1 MKGRDILKNMVSS
14 SASDSTKSLVQAQP
28 PHKPAGA
35 VRAMNLSLGRLGDE
49 AAAAKELR
57 SALAAGDKVVE
68 LSPAQIEASFIRDRI
83 PTDHDPALQ
92 ELISS
97 MRESGQQVPIL
108 VRPHPSKENHYQA
121 AYGHRRLRAAVILD
135 RPIKAIVRQLSD
147 DELIV
152 AQGQENGPRVD
163 LSFIERALFAKHL
176 ELHGFDRDR
185 ISQVLSVDKPEISR
199 LLQVADAIP
208 ERIILAIGP
217 AAKVGRPRWLAFAD
231 LLKDKAAYRRIT
243 EAIDEAEFTSIDSNE
258 RFTRLWL
265 SGQAPKASKDSSRG
279 QIRTRKGLVLAA
291 VERTSKGSK
300 ITVTSRAFAEFLDT
314 RMSDLVEQFERE
326 NSSQTD
332 H

>member
-14 SASDSTKSLVQAQP
+14 STGGSTKLPVQTQA

-57 SALAAGDKVVE
+57 TALAAGDKVVE

-83 PTDHDPALQ
+83 PNDHDPALQ

-97 MRESGQQVPIL
+97 IRESGQQVPIL

-121 AYGHRRLRAAVILD
+121 AYGHRRLRAAVILG

-176 ELHGFDRDR
+176 ALHGFDRDR

-208 ERIILAIGP
+208 EQIILAIGP

-231 LLKDKAAYRRIT
+231 LLKDKAAYARII
-243 EAIDEAEFTSIDSNE
+243 EAIGEAEFKLIDSNE
-258 RFTRLWL
+258 RFMRLWL
-265 SGQAPKASKDSSRG
+265 SGQAPKASKDNSRE

-291 VERTSKGSK
+291 VERTSQGSK
-300 ITVTSRAFAEFLDT
+300 ITVTSEPFAEFLDAKM
-314 RMSDLVEQFERE
+314 RDLVEQFERE
-326 NSSQTD
+326 NSSQTNN
-332 H
+332 